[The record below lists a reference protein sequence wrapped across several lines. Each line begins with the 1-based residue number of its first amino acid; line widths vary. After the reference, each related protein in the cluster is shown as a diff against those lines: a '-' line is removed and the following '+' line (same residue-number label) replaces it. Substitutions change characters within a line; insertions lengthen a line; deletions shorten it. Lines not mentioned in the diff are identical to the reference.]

1 MYSIRHPESTIMRI
15 VIPMAE
21 FVFACA
27 SGASVQKLNIS
38 KGLSNASRHRQ
49 SINNVK
55 YHISKYQDDYRE
67 SNIGERGVFATA
79 PVFSYIPAYY
89 ST

>member
-1 MYSIRHPESTIMRI
+1 MRI

-27 SGASVQKLNIS
+27 GGASVQKLTIS
-38 KGLSNASRHRQ
+38 KGLSNATRHRQ

-55 YHISKYQDDYRE
+55 YRTSKYHDDHRE
-67 SNIGERGVFATA
+67 SNIVENVLFVAA
-79 PVFSYIPAYY
+79 PVYTYIPAYY